1 MGPSNR
7 NISTWNDAEMQAFE
21 AAHPEG
27 VSVEQIVEAFSA
39 HGDHLTEPTFR
50 KYVQMG
56 LLPRSVRVGQKGKHR
71 GSKGM
76 YPASVARQIVQLR
89 RLMAEGFTIGEIQSQ
104 FLSVRSEIDALTR
117 QLDRLFEVV
126 ERASADGED
135 EMVARSIEGARA
147 QARELVQRIEE
158 IERRLAL
165 RARMRRAVV

>member
-1 MGPSNR
+1 MTPSSR
-7 NISTWNDAEMQAFE
+7 NPDAWTDAEMEAFE

-27 VSVEQIVEAFSA
+27 VSVEQIVDVFAA
-39 HGDHLTEPTFR
+39 HGERLTEPTFR

-71 GSKGM
+71 GSKGL
-76 YPASVARQIVQLR
+76 YPVTVVRQILQLR
-89 RLMAEGFTIGEIQSQ
+89 RLMAEGFTMGEIQAQ

-117 QLDRLFEVV
+117 QLDRLFDAV

-135 EMVARSIEGARA
+135 AMVAHSIEAARG
-147 QARELVQRIEE
+147 QARELVARLEE

-165 RARMRRAVV
+165 RARLKRAVV